1 MDAYTIAIQNAIGK
15 FSSLYEIDQD
25 IVDALKAL
33 LIAHGKQNFPDTVAA
48 AKPKRTRKVSG
59 DDAAKPKKAPRMNGY
74 NMYVRQK
81 FGEAKANGTYSK
93 DLMAELGAA
102 WKQMTDEEKQP
113 YKDMAEEI
121 NATQSASDAEDQP
134 AAAPAP
140 AQTKKGASSSKK
152 LNGYNLFYRERR
164 EDIKAGLEE
173 GEKLM
178 TKVGQVWKEL
188 TDDERA
194 EYKERAAALSE

>member
-93 DLMAELGAA
+93 DLMSELGAA
-102 WKQMTDEEKQP
+102 WKQMSDEEKQP
-113 YKDMAEEI
+113 YKDMAEEL

-140 AQTKKGASSSKK
+140 GIGRGA
-152 LNGYNLFYRERR
+152 
-164 EDIKAGLEE
+164 
-173 GEKLM
+173 
-178 TKVGQVWKEL
+178 
-188 TDDERA
+188 
-194 EYKERAAALSE
+194 